1 MRNTAVIMEEAMNCL
16 IEKLGVVET
25 EIFISNIIRE
35 QFDYTKWQHER
46 FDDVSLDDF
55 CARAVDYCQNRETP
69 RGGSTTKD

>member
-55 CARAVDYCQNRETP
+55 CTRAVDYCQKRETP
-69 RGGSTTKD
+69 RGNDYPKA